1 MKGQIAT
8 RNMEDEIRD
17 TFAVFGTK
25 SIDIQL
31 LRLMAQVCNLFLI
44 FEKSIIVVFFYPG
57 VLCRIC
63 S

>member
-25 SIDIQL
+25 SIDIEL
-31 LRLMAQVCNLFLI
+31 LRLMAQVCNLILI
-44 FEKSIIVVFFYPG
+44 LEKSIIVSFYPG

-63 S
+63 C